1 MLRQAVVVISVDVEL
16 GWGFRDKKS
25 FKNFFSSNGIEER
38 KNFKK
43 FLRLLNYYNINATFG
58 IVGHLLIEKC
68 SFKNCLCKTYRKH
81 PLLYAPEFLQWI
93 LSAPQEHEIAS
104 HSFSHIIFD
113 NSSKKSVLLDFL
125 LWNELAKSQKLR
137 LKSFI
142 FPRNRINY
150 LNILQQFNF
159 ICYRGVKNKN
169 DNHKISHL
177 LKEFEGPE
185 PSFPSF
191 HQKLVNI
198 PSMSCPTMTSR
209 LLPNRSHLSRTLKL
223 IPWQIIR
230 SIYLQGVRSAV
241 KKAVSQ
247 KAVLHLWTH
256 ESNLNDEQLI
266 LINDI
271 LRLLCKMRNKGY
283 VKIMTMGQL
292 GEILRNEY
300 LK

>member
-1 MLRQAVVVISVDVEL
+1 
-16 GWGFRDKKS
+16 
-25 FKNFFSSNGIEER
+25 
-38 KNFKK
+38 
-43 FLRLLNYYNINATFG
+43 
-58 IVGHLLIEKC
+58 
-68 SFKNCLCKTYRKH
+68 
-81 PLLYAPEFLQWI
+81 
-93 LSAPQEHEIAS
+93 
-104 HSFSHIIFD
+104 
-113 NSSKKSVLLDFL
+113 
-125 LWNELAKSQKLR
+125 
-137 LKSFI
+137 
-142 FPRNRINY
+142 
-150 LNILQQFNF
+150 
-159 ICYRGVKNKN
+159 
-169 DNHKISHL
+169 
-177 LKEFEGPE
+177 
-185 PSFPSF
+185 
-191 HQKLVNI
+191 
-198 PSMSCPTMTSR
+198 MTSR

-241 KKAVSQ
+241 KKAASQ